1 MCLAYPPGGDISIAN
16 LACFGEAGYQGD
28 HVASPAPPIH
38 EPCRR
43 LFSVRCNARLRD
55 RGAGGA
61 RPRLH
66 AAEYV
71 VANEF
76 HDHDHGHSHDW
87 DVEDNIGDPQVDHH
101 HADHSHEKAGLSPVM
116 GISRISDT
124 IDTRVPLYARLVGE
138 PPFLIERPP
147 RTMA

>member
-1 MCLAYPPGGDISIAN
+1 M
-16 LACFGEAGYQGD
+16 
-28 HVASPAPPIH
+28 
-38 EPCRR
+38 
-43 LFSVRCNARLRD
+43 
-55 RGAGGA
+55 
-61 RPRLH
+61 
-66 AAEYV
+66 
-71 VANEF
+71 ANEF

>member
-1 MCLAYPPGGDISIAN
+1 MLLRPRRQFMSLVAAFM
-16 LACFGEAGYQGD
+16 AC
-28 HVASPAPPIH
+28 VAMLVYATAPPAAH
-38 EPCRR
+38 
-43 LFSVRCNARLRD
+43 A
-55 RGAGGA
+55 
-61 RPRLH
+61 PRLH
-66 AAEYV
+66 TAEYV
-71 VANEF
+71 VADEF

-87 DVEDNIGDPQVDHH
+87 DAEDNVGDPQVDHH

-124 IDTRVPLYARLVGE
+124 IDTRVPLFARLVGG